1 MTQGLYFPL
10 TAIKMGLPFLI
21 LATDFFFFP
30 AKFELFAKCSLGGF
44 GSSFQASEM
53 IQQAFGSGSQTIHTY
68 WVIIGTADQANQEVF
83 HLGHTDPGVQGGSSQ
98 NLRKKKKTTPL
109 FSNP

>member
-1 MTQGLYFPL
+1 MTQGLYFSL

-30 AKFELFAKCSLGGF
+30 TKFELFAKCSLGGF

-53 IQQAFGSGSQTIHTY
+53 I
-68 WVIIGTADQANQEVF
+68 
-83 HLGHTDPGVQGGSSQ
+83 
-98 NLRKKKKTTPL
+98 
-109 FSNP
+109 